1 MRETDGLLT
10 DGWRVLRPGGWLVV
24 ELDCRRA
31 GSVAAR
37 AGALGW
43 QGVRTINDLFG
54 RERFLLA
61 RRSEP

>member
-1 MRETDGLLT
+1 
-10 DGWRVLRPGGWLVV
+10 VV
-24 ELDCRRA
+24 ELDSRRA
-31 GSVAAR
+31 GAVAAR

-61 RRSEP
+61 RRS